1 MGSSGATPH
10 ERARLAQ
17 PGPGAYNNPI
27 SAFGDG
33 GKPKRGKKGRAAE
46 ASLASFNTSELRFK
60 EGRGAHALPGPGEY
74 DVLDQN
80 TFVAQ
85 LQRKTHGRNGV
96 FGSTTR
102 RFHALRKD
110 AVPGAGTY
118 DPQPEVDAGRTDG
131 PTPEF
136 ASGVERFT
144 RSAPSGGGGAV
155 VAAKKDPVPP
165 PWHYHVRTDNAW
177 DRRGGRVEGRQNGV
191 FGSSEVRFQS
201 GSSIAAKAGATPG
214 PGSYRPKDA
223 REMRKQA
230 TTAESFGTK
239 ASRFVGGGGGGSL
252 FGGESTP
259 GPGHYES
266 AIETT
271 APLVKRSFNIT
282 VGN

>member
-96 FGSTTR
+96 FGSTAR
-102 RFHALRKD
+102 RFHSLKQD
-110 AVPGAGTY
+110 PVPGAGTY
-118 DPQPEVDAGRTDG
+118 NPVKPSAKEAGDE
-131 PTPEF
+131 PTSSF
-136 ASGVERFT
+136 ASGTERL
-144 RSAPSGGGGAV
+144 
-155 VAAKKDPVPP
+155 
-165 PWHYHVRTDNAW
+165 
-177 DRRGGRVEGRQNGV
+177 
-191 FGSSEVRFQS
+191 
-201 GSSIAAKAGATPG
+201 
-214 PGSYRPKDA
+214 
-223 REMRKQA
+223 
-230 TTAESFGTK
+230 TK
-239 ASRFVGGGGGGSL
+239 
-252 FGGESTP
+252 
-259 GPGHYES
+259 
-266 AIETT
+266 T
-271 APLVKRSFNIT
+271 APPLEDYVANVAELRALLAERAPDR
-282 VGN
+282 G